1 MMGVPLGLGTGW
13 PGRLWQSEGTTEA
26 EPGCGHPCWAGT
38 GGTGL
43 GLGMVSPPG
52 WHRGGWWEAPA
63 ASPNHIPVLGGQ
75 KPAALGQRHVVP
87 EGCQTL
93 MSPSHMEQ
101 TAGSGWGGGRLCT
114 PHPNSH
120 RTVNPWTSTHLRNC
134 ATRCS
139 KGGCATP
146 RVWWGCLWG
155 PPPATCLLSS
165 WEGAGISPLFH
176 PLPHRTRSIVLPC
189 LPSRTCSGF
198 DLTHLQPPAR
208 LPRAPLPAHQQ
219 ARWLCVCSLPP
230 LGTTSRERA
239 RKEKGPR
246 GCLRTG

>member
-38 GGTGL
+38 GHGVPTGL
-43 GLGMVSPPG
+43 APRWVVGSPRSVSQPHPSVGRPETSSPGAEARGPRGMPNINVTIPHGADSGLGVG
-52 WHRGGWWEAPA
+52 A
-63 ASPNHIPVLGGQ
+63 A
-75 KPAALGQRHVVP
+75 
-87 EGCQTL
+87 
-93 MSPSHMEQ
+93 
-101 TAGSGWGGGRLCT
+101 RLCT
-114 PHPNSH
+114 PHPSSH
-120 RTVNPWTSTHLRNC
+120 RTVNPCTSTHLRNC

-146 RVWWGCLWG
+146 WVWWGCLWG

-165 WEGAGISPLFH
+165 WEGARISPLFH

-189 LPSRTCSGF
+189 SPSRTCSGF

>member
-52 WHRGGWWEAPA
+52 WQRGGWWEAPT

-120 RTVNPWTSTHLRNC
+120 RTVNPFTSTHLRNC

-139 KGGCATP
+139 KGGCETP
-146 RVWWGCLWG
+146 PGMVG
-155 PPPATCLLSS
+155 
-165 WEGAGISPLFH
+165 
-176 PLPHRTRSIVLPC
+176 V
-189 LPSRTCSGF
+189 
-198 DLTHLQPPAR
+198 
-208 LPRAPLPAHQQ
+208 
-219 ARWLCVCSLPP
+219 P
-230 LGTTSRERA
+230 LGTPTRHLPPQLLGGGRDISTLPSSAPQDPQHRPA
-239 RKEKGPR
+239 LFAIVHV
-246 GCLRTG
+246 LRF